1 MCVCGGVLRPSRS
14 ARTVL
19 TISRLVAHK
28 TKGLRIATRCTT
40 MDQFVAA
47 FHRFVDAQTVFIS
60 TLNPRSVG
68 LETAFS
74 IDLAD
79 NTPALRGI
87 GVVIE
92 SWTTPQN
99 PYGRPGLQLGIRR
112 LTVDSTPVFD
122 RLLFA
127 REATAPTPTSS
138 SIMQVI
144 VTKPGV
150 ARPLAKTL
158 PAPLGV
164 KVVSSPPGE
173 PPIPDVQLPILDNER
188 TPGSDLVLPANPLM
202 NIDDKSLEGFVD
214 CTLYEETG
222 NFFGEQP
229 VLEDPDDPVAAPPL
243 LAPRRSPTAPIA
255 IASPALPGGAAPP
268 YGGAVSIASPA
279 LPGGA
284 APPHGG
290 AVSIAQPELVVPALP
305 IGTKPIPVINK
316 LTPPMGASA
325 HVTPAHFTLPM
336 FGKGA
341 APANRMIP
349 LETLNTA
356 NQIAQQ
362 MSAITAPPPAQP
374 GSSDGPIPS
383 KPWLSAETAEMLDLE
398 PDPSVVSP
406 LPVEYS
412 EQTYPSYDQRAHA
425 GSYDAAPPQQHISN
439 SYPGQSYRPPAQPFL
454 SKRRAVI
461 GVSAVATVTIAIA
474 LIMAAHS
481 STKRAAAAAAALPT
495 LVASNSNHVRVA
507 APDQPVGDATAPA
520 TEDPPASESADST
533 VVGKGPCRI
542 AISTTPAGSL
552 ISIDGQ
558 QVGPSPLTVAGP
570 CEKRRIDIAH
580 PRYAPVEKVV
590 MPKQTDAGEPV
601 DVTLMRPTHNLFV
614 ETQPPGAIVS
624 IDGHRAGTSPTMV
637 KVMGFTT
644 LTLKF
649 EKPGWKPATTTLYSK
664 TAVDRMTVK
673 LGR

>member
-1 MCVCGGVLRPSRS
+1 
-14 ARTVL
+14 
-19 TISRLVAHK
+19 
-28 TKGLRIATRCTT
+28 

-47 FHRFVDAQTVFIS
+47 FHRFVDPQTVFIS

-112 LTVDSTPVFD
+112 LTIDSEPVFD

-127 REATAPTPTSS
+127 REATAATPTSSS

-150 ARPLAKTL
+150 SRPLSKTQ

-164 KVVSSPPGE
+164 KVVSTPPGD
-173 PPIPDVQLPILDNER
+173 PAPMVQLPIPDGER

-229 VLEDPDDPVAAPPL
+229 VLEDPEDPVAAPPL
-243 LAPRRSPTAPIA
+243 LAPRRSTAPI
-255 IASPALPGGAAPP
+255 P
-268 YGGAVSIASPA
+268 
-279 LPGGA
+279 
-284 APPHGG
+284 
-290 AVSIAQPELVVPALP
+290 IAQPELVVPALP
-305 IGTKPIPVINK
+305 SLKPESGRTPSPALPVLLINK

-325 HVTPAHFTLPM
+325 HVTPAQFTLPM
-336 FGKGA
+336 FGKGV
-341 APANRMIP
+341 APANRVIP
-349 LETLNTA
+349 IETLNTA
-356 NQIAQQ
+356 TQIAQQ
-362 MSAITAPPPAQP
+362 MAAITAPPLPP
-374 GSSDGPIPS
+374 TPPPIPS
-383 KPWLSAETAEMLDLE
+383 VPWVSAETAEMLDLE
-398 PDPSVVSP
+398 PDPSVVSQLP
-406 LPVEYS
+406 PQPVEYS
-412 EQTYPSYDQRAHA
+412 EQTYPSYDQRAHD
-425 GSYDAAPPQQHISN
+425 GSYNAAPPPQHISS
-439 SYPGQSYRPPAQPFL
+439 SYPAQSYRPPAQPFL
-454 SKRRAVI
+454 GKRRLVI
-461 GVSAVATVTIAIA
+461 GVSAATTATIAIA
-474 LIMAAHS
+474 LIVASHS
-481 STKRAAAAAAALPT
+481 SSSKPTAGTTPLPT

-507 APDQPVGDATAPA
+507 APEQRPDQPVADATAPI
-520 TEDPPASESADST
+520 TDDPPAPETSGDTT

-558 QVGPSPLTVAGP
+558 QIGPSPLTIAGP

-580 PRYAPVEKVV
+580 PRYAPAERVV
-590 MPKQTDAGEPV
+590 MPKQTGAGEPV
-601 DVTLMRPTHNLFV
+601 DITLMRPTHNLFV
-614 ETQPPGAIVS
+614 ETQPAGAIVS

-644 LTLKF
+644 LTLRI
-649 EKPGWKPATTTLYSK
+649 EKPGWKPTTTKLYSK
-664 TAVDRMTVK
+664 TAVDRLTVK

>member
-1 MCVCGGVLRPSRS
+1 
-14 ARTVL
+14 
-19 TISRLVAHK
+19 
-28 TKGLRIATRCTT
+28 
-40 MDQFVAA
+40 
-47 FHRFVDAQTVFIS
+47 
-60 TLNPRSVG
+60 
-68 LETAFS
+68 
-74 IDLAD
+74 
-79 NTPALRGI
+79 
-87 GVVIE
+87 
-92 SWTTPQN
+92 
-99 PYGRPGLQLGIRR
+99 
-112 LTVDSTPVFD
+112 
-122 RLLFA
+122 
-127 REATAPTPTSS
+127 
-138 SIMQVI
+138 
-144 VTKPGV
+144 
-150 ARPLAKTL
+150 PLPKTL

-164 KVVSSPPGE
+164 KVMSTPPTE
-173 PPIPDVQLPILDNER
+173 ASIPDVQLPLPDGER

-255 IASPALPGGAAPP
+255 IAQPDVPSLP
-268 YGGAVSIASPA
+268 S
-279 LPGGA
+279 
-284 APPHGG
+284 
-290 AVSIAQPELVVPALP
+290 LVA

-325 HVTPAHFTLPM
+325 HVTPAQFTLPM
-336 FGKGA
+336 FGKGV

-349 LETLNTA
+349 IETLNTA

-362 MSAITAPPPAQP
+362 MSAITAPPPPQP
-374 GSSDGPIPS
+374 AGPPPIPG
-383 KPWLSAETAEMLDLE
+383 KPWVSAETAEMLDLE
-398 PDPSVVSP
+398 PDPSVMSP
-406 LPVEYS
+406 LPPQPVEYS

-439 SYPGQSYRPPAQPFL
+439 SYPAQYRPPAQPFL

-481 STKRAAAAAAALPT
+481 SSKPAAAATTALPT

-507 APDQPVGDATAPA
+507 APEQHPDQPVGDATGPA
-520 TEDPPASESADST
+520 TDDPPASESADST

-558 QVGPSPLTVAGP
+558 QIGPSPLTVAGP

-580 PRYAPVEKVV
+580 PRYAPIEKIV

-644 LTLKF
+644 LRLKI
-649 EKPGWKPATTTLYSK
+649 EKPGWKPTTTTLYSK

>member
-1 MCVCGGVLRPSRS
+1 M
-14 ARTVL
+14 
-19 TISRLVAHK
+19 AHK

-47 FHRFVDAQTVFIS
+47 FHRFVNAQTVFIS

-112 LTVDSTPVFD
+112 LTVDSEPVFD

-127 REATAPTPTSS
+127 REATAAIPTSSS

-150 ARPLAKTL
+150 ARPLSKTQ

-164 KVVSSPPGE
+164 KVVSTPPGD
-173 PPIPDVQLPILDNER
+173 PPVSDVQLPLPDDTR

-229 VLEDPDDPVAAPPL
+229 VVEDPDDPVAAPPL
-243 LAPRRSPTAPIA
+243 LAPRRSPTAPI
-255 IASPALPGGAAPP
+255 P
-268 YGGAVSIASPA
+268 
-279 LPGGA
+279 
-284 APPHGG
+284 
-290 AVSIAQPELVVPALP
+290 IAQPDVPSLP
-305 IGTKPIPVINK
+305 SLAKQAIGTKPIPVINK

-325 HVTPAHFTLPM
+325 NATPSHFTLPM
-336 FGKGA
+336 FGNGV
-341 APANRMIP
+341 APANRVIP
-349 LETLNTA
+349 IEMLNTA

-362 MSAITAPPPAQP
+362 MSAITAAPPP
-374 GSSDGPIPS
+374 GPPPLPD
-383 KPWLSAETAEMLDLE
+383 KPWVSAETAEMLDLE

-406 LPVEYS
+406 LPHPQQAPQQPPQQPIEYS

-425 GSYDAAPPQQHISN
+425 GSYDASPPPQHIAHA
-439 SYPGQSYRPPAQPFL
+439 YPAPSYRPPAPQPFL
-454 SKRRAVI
+454 SRRRAVI
-461 GVSAVATVTIAIA
+461 GVSAVATATIAIA
-474 LIMAAHS
+474 LIMASHS
-481 STKRAAAAAAALPT
+481 STKPAAAAAAPLPT
-495 LVASNSNHVRVA
+495 LVASNVNHARVA
-507 APDQPVGDATAPA
+507 APEHHPDQPVGDATGPA
-520 TEDPPASESADST
+520 TDDPTIVESTDST
-533 VVGKGPCRI
+533 IVGKGPCKI

-558 QVGPSPLTVAGP
+558 PVGPSPLTVAGP

-580 PRYAPVEKVV
+580 PRYAPVERIV
-590 MPKQTDAGEPV
+590 MPKPSDAGEPV

-644 LTLKF
+644 LTLTI
-649 EKPGWKPATTTLYSK
+649 EKPGWRPATKKLYSK
-664 TAVDRMTVK
+664 TAVDRMSVK